1 MTVSAFLDT
10 NILLYSISSEP
21 AEQAKKSA
29 ALKLLRRTDAGLSV
43 QVLQEF
49 YVQATRPTRA
59 DCLSHELA
67 AGLIGTW
74 TRFAVQPMTLEVL
87 TAALDIKQRY
97 RLSYWDSA
105 IVAAAQALGCRE
117 LFTEDMAHGLTISGL
132 RLVNP
137 FL

>member
-1 MTVSAFLDT
+1 MRVSAFLDT

-29 ALKLLRRTDAGLSV
+29 ALKLLCRTDAGLPV

-74 TRFAVQPMTLEVL
+74 ARFAVQPMTLEVL

-117 LFTEDMAHGLTISGL
+117 LYTEDMAHGLTIGGL

>member
-1 MTVSAFLDT
+1 MSVSVFLDT
-10 NILLYSISSEP
+10 NILLYSISGEP
-21 AEQAKKSA
+21 VEQRKKAA
-29 ALKLLRRTDAGLSV
+29 ALELLSRPDAALSV

-67 AGLIGTW
+67 AGLIRTW

-87 TAALDIKQRY
+87 TAALDIKQRH

-105 IVAAAQALGCRE
+105 IIAAAQALGCRE
-117 LFTEDMAHGLTISGL
+117 LYTEDMAHGLVAGDL

>member
-1 MTVSAFLDT
+1 MSAFVFLDT

-21 AEQAKKSA
+21 AEQQKKAA
-29 ALKLLRRTDAGLSV
+29 ALKLLSRTDAGLSI

-59 DCLSHELA
+59 ECLSHELA
-67 AGLIGTW
+67 AGLIRTW

-87 TAALDIKQRY
+87 TAALDIKERH

-105 IVAAAQALGCRE
+105 IAAAALALGCRE
-117 LFTEDMAHGLTISGL
+117 LYTEDIMHGLVIGGL

-137 FL
+137 YL